1 MKKYIPEATGDRNQR
16 SKDEVPDFRDFIS
29 RLCPQHDELREFH
42 ESLADTG
49 LVTSKDENGKVWL
62 ESAEYGLF
70 RPEFLIA
77 FMRMQKH
84 LAN

>member
-1 MKKYIPEATGDRNQR
+1 MNKYIPE
-16 SKDEVPDFRDFIS
+16 DEVPDFRDFIS

-42 ESLADTG
+42 ESLADAG
-49 LVTSKDENGKVWL
+49 LVTSKDEDGKVWI

-77 FMRMQKH
+77 FMRMQKC
-84 LAN
+84 LTN